1 MVDSLTTTLLLSSIF
16 DLTLYCVH
24 ELLHHDLSVRQTSLA
39 NISYVQS
46 CLCLLLV
53 TVEVLVAF
61 EGLRKLDISKIENFE
76 KLIDEKKREIL
87 DQETSEQKKE

>member
-1 MVDSLTTTLLLSSIF
+1 M
-16 DLTLYCVH
+16 
-24 ELLHHDLSVRQTSLA
+24 
-39 NISYVQS
+39 
-46 CLCLLLV
+46 
-53 TVEVLVAF
+53 AF